1 MAKKKNSPSSLLD
14 SISNDLG
21 FDNPEGQEEVVNMND
36 IILGKNDVDNLTEK
50 ETEPD
55 PEEETEDKDGNH
67 EDDTEIPKEVLN
79 RINNNSSSDSQED
92 DNDEED
98 LNQNVDDN
106 NDDQDTEDPNEAP
119 VVGAF
124 FDAFAEALN
133 WDVADDEKP
142 TSIDGI
148 IKYIED
154 VVEENSKP
162 EYADERIAQLDQYVK
177 NGGRF
182 EDFYNN
188 QSQSVSYEQMDMEDE
203 SNQKAVVRDYMKM
216 QGFTDEQISRKIER
230 YEDAD
235 MLADE
240 AEDAV
245 EQLKAIKA
253 EQLRI
258 AQEQQEQA
266 RLAQEEQARQFMT
279 DLNSSIASLN
289 NIRGIAVPKEDRKAL
304 LDYITKT
311 DADGLT
317 QYQKDFNKNI
327 VNNLIESAYF
337 TMKGDSLLGN
347 ARRSGQT
354 SAVSKLRTMMKHQTK
369 NHSSLNA
376 TDEKAPQAWE
386 IASKWL

>member
-1 MAKKKNSPSSLLD
+1 MARKKNSPSLLD
-14 SISNDLG
+14 NISSELG
-21 FDNPEGQEEVVNMND
+21 FNNPEEREGVTNMNELMGD
-36 IILGKNDVDNLTEK
+36 NEDVDENNEDNEPEPQTVTVDGTE
-50 ETEPD
+50 
-55 PEEETEDKDGNH
+55 EDKSGN
-67 EDDTEIPKEVLN
+67 DDSDIPEEVLN
-79 RINNNSSSDSQED
+79 RMNNTQSEPEENDSSEEGLED
-92 DNDEED
+92 VDEHED
-98 LNQNVDDN
+98 LD
-106 NDDQDTEDPNEAP
+106 EAP
-119 VVGAF
+119 MVGAF

-133 WDVADDEKP
+133 WDVTDEEKP
-142 TSIDGI
+142 TTIDGI

-162 EYADERIAQLDQYVK
+162 EYSDERIAQLDQYVK
-177 NGGRF
+177 NGGNF

-188 QSQSVSYEQMDMEDE
+188 QSQSVSYDNMDMEDE
-203 SNQKAVVRDYMKM
+203 SNQKAVVRDYMKL
-216 QGFTDEQISRKIER
+216 QGFNDEQINRKIER

-235 MLADE
+235 MLAEE

-245 EQLKAIKA
+245 AQLKQIKA
-253 EQLRI
+253 AQLQR
-258 AQEQQEQA
+258 AMQEQEQA

-317 QYQKDFNKNI
+317 QYQKDFNNNM

-337 TMKGDSLLGN
+337 TMKGDALLGN
-347 ARRSGQT
+347 AKRNGQT
-354 SAVSKLRTMMKHQTK
+354 SAVSKLRTIMKHQTN
-369 NHSSLNA
+369 NHSSLSA
-376 TDEKAPQAWE
+376 TEEKTPQAWE

>member
-182 EDFYNN
+182 EDFYSN

-266 RLAQEEQARQFMT
+266 RLT

-347 ARRSGQT
+347 AKRSGQT

>member
-1 MAKKKNSPSSLLD
+1 
-14 SISNDLG
+14 
-21 FDNPEGQEEVVNMND
+21 
-36 IILGKNDVDNLTEK
+36 
-50 ETEPD
+50 
-55 PEEETEDKDGNH
+55 
-67 EDDTEIPKEVLN
+67 
-79 RINNNSSSDSQED
+79 
-92 DNDEED
+92 
-98 LNQNVDDN
+98 
-106 NDDQDTEDPNEAP
+106 
-119 VVGAF
+119 
-124 FDAFAEALN
+124 
-133 WDVADDEKP
+133 
-142 TSIDGI
+142 
-148 IKYIED
+148 
-154 VVEENSKP
+154 
-162 EYADERIAQLDQYVK
+162 
-177 NGGRF
+177 
-182 EDFYNN
+182 
-188 QSQSVSYEQMDMEDE
+188 
-203 SNQKAVVRDYMKM
+203 MKM

-240 AEDAV
+240 ADDAV

-258 AQEQQEQA
+258 AQKQQEQA

-376 TDEKAPQAWE
+376 TDEKTPQAWE

>member
-14 SISNDLG
+14 SISNDMG
-21 FDNPEGQEEVVNMND
+21 FDNPESQEEIVNMND

-55 PEEETEDKDGNH
+55 PKEEPEDNNGTH
-67 EDDTEIPKEVLN
+67 EDSSEIPEEVLN
-79 RINNNSSSDSQED
+79 RIDNNSSSDSHED
-92 DNDEED
+92 AEDEED
-98 LNQNVDDN
+98 LDQDIDDN
-106 NDDQDTEDPNEAP
+106 DDNQDTEDPNEAP

-162 EYADERIAQLDQYVK
+162 EYADERIAQLDAYVK

-235 MLADE
+235 MLAEE

-245 EQLKAIKA
+245 DQLKAIKA

-258 AQEQQEQA
+258 AQQQQEQA

-376 TDEKAPQAWE
+376 TDEKTPQAWE